1 MDPLRSFDALTET
14 YGDFVR
20 SLADFRSDA
29 VARWVTEQ
37 ADAGK
42 LFWREPY
49 LSVRRGWELGKPL
62 SEIPGVHPEAV
73 ELFTAGEERP
83 PRRHQSDAIRLV
95 LDGHNVV

>member
-14 YGDFVR
+14 YGNFVR

-37 ADAGK
+37 AEAGR

-49 LSVRRGWELGKPL
+49 LSVRRGWELGDQLPD
-62 SEIPGVHPEAV
+62 IPGVHAKAIEV
-73 ELFTAGEERP
+73 FGMDEERR
-83 PRRHQSDAIRLV
+83 PRRHQSDAIRLA
-95 LDGHNVV
+95 LEGH